1 MTDAPSAPQGARAD
15 RAGEDSTAPQRP
27 LELLFEVQ
35 DLDLQLDSLSA
46 REAELPEE
54 LLSLR
59 REMDD
64 LNNRLEDTEMV
75 LERIEAQTRRL
86 DLDLKTT
93 REQMERT
100 RAEQDKNAFDARA
113 QAQYGSRL
121 QQLTERAEEM
131 EEDLAPLR
139 ERESELL
146 AQSKALREQHRALRP
161 RLGELEVADEQRV
174 ADLRA
179 SGQEMRERREAL
191 LGSVDPRTARE
202 YSAIRRSKGGVGVA
216 TLTSGR
222 CSACNVSL
230 PVNIQQRVSAGRV
243 PPVKCPSCGRFL
255 LSRAE
260 G

>member
-1 MTDAPSAPQGARAD
+1 MTDAASAETQAHPAASSSA
-15 RAGEDSTAPQRP
+15 AGSSVER
-27 LELLFEVQ
+27 LFEIQ

-46 REAELPEE
+46 REAELPQE
-54 LLSLR
+54 LVELR

-75 LERIEAQTRRL
+75 LERVEAQTRRL
-86 DLDLKTT
+86 DLDLATT

-100 RAEQDKNAFDARA
+100 RTEQDKNAFDARA

-139 ERESELL
+139 ERERELL
-146 AQSKALREQHRALRP
+146 AQSRELRAQHRALRP
-161 RLGELEVADEQRV
+161 RLGELEQADEQRV

-179 SGQEMRERREAL
+179 SGQEMRDRREAL
-191 LGSVDPRTARE
+191 LGTVDTRTARE
-202 YSAIRRSKGGVGVA
+202 YDAIRRSKGGVGVA
-216 TLTSGR
+216 ALTAGR

-230 PVNIQQRVSAGRV
+230 PVNVQQRVSAGQV

-255 LSRAE
+255 LGRAE
-260 G
+260 A

>member
-1 MTDAPSAPQGARAD
+1 MTDAARPTEKGASQATSSAAPGD
-15 RAGEDSTAPQRP
+15 RIAT
-27 LELLFEVQ
+27 LFEVQ
-35 DLDLQLDSLSA
+35 DLDLQLDGLSA

-54 LLSLR
+54 LTGLR

-93 REQMERT
+93 HEQMDRT
-100 RAEQDKNAFDARA
+100 RAEQEKNAFDARA

-121 QQLTERAEEM
+121 QQLSERAEEM

-139 ERESELL
+139 ERESSLL
-146 AQSKALREQHRALRP
+146 AESKALREQHRALRP
-161 RLGELEVADEQRV
+161 RLGELEEADEQRI

-179 SGQEMRERREAL
+179 SGEDMRERRKAL
-191 LGSVDPRTARE
+191 LGQVDPRTARE
-202 YSAIRRSKGGVGVA
+202 YETIRRSKGGLGIA
-216 TLTSGR
+216 TLVSGR

-230 PVNIQQRVSAGRV
+230 PVNVQQRVSAGRV

-255 LSRAE
+255 LTRADA
-260 G
+260 

>member
-1 MTDAPSAPQGARAD
+1 MER
-15 RAGEDSTAPQRP
+15 
-27 LELLFEVQ
+27 LFEIQ

-46 REAELPEE
+46 REAELPQE
-54 LLSLR
+54 LVDLR

-75 LERIEAQTRRL
+75 LERVEAQTRQL
-86 DLDLKTT
+86 DLDLGTT

-139 ERESELL
+139 ERQSSLL
-146 AQSKALREQHRALRP
+146 AQSTELRAQHRALRP
-161 RLGELEVADEQRV
+161 RLGELEQADEQRV
-174 ADLRA
+174 TDLRA

-191 LGSVDPRTARE
+191 LGTVDPRTARE
-202 YSAIRRSKGGVGVA
+202 YDAIRRSKGGVGVA
-216 TLTSGR
+216 TLTGGR

-230 PVNIQQRVSAGRV
+230 PVNVQQRVSAGQV